1 MGAVRGTDVRAEAVK
16 LFSVALHCVKVTW
29 RGGVPKIAQGVSV
42 GPLVAEDAAAV
53 QRWAEAAVTR
63 QFPAFK
69 GWEQHAYTFAEVI
82 DEQIDAVRPAPVV
95 AEPVK
100 VKQRKKT
107 AREEWDGDE

>member
-1 MGAVRGTDVRAEAVK
+1 MK

-42 GPLVAEDAAAV
+42 GPLVAKDADAV
-53 QRWAEAAVTR
+53 QKWAEAAVMR

-69 GWEQHAYTFAEVI
+69 GWEQHAYSFNEVL
-82 DEQIDAVRPAPVV
+82 DAQIDAVRPAPM